1 MERLLFT
8 PGSLDY
14 APKARVGDVQIISLT
29 WSQFLHNHMI
39 KHKLDNTHL
48 AVTSLDFR
56 VSVKNYSGVQMLHTC
71 LFVCVC
77 AFISLF
83 PQQTSSGMLSGY
95 RSFHLLVQQ
104 QGFYHFHSNSVS
116 HWEVFCVHCVIEG
129 YWQSQSISCSSTKNT
144 SQRMSVRVYIY
155 LQDRWEPHDMRRLQV
170 VSMDLWGDFG
180 P

>member
-8 PGSLDY
+8 PESLDH
-14 APKARVGDVQIISLT
+14 APKAWVGDVQIISLT

-39 KHKLDNTHL
+39 KHKLRQHSACCHL
-48 AVTSLDFR
+48 FR

-83 PQQTSSGMLSGY
+83 PQQTSSGTLSGY

-104 QGFYHFHSNSVS
+104 QGFYHFHSNNVS

-144 SQRMSVRVYIY
+144 SQRISVHVYVY
-155 LQDRWEPHDMRRLQV
+155 LQDRWEPHDMPRLQV
-170 VSMDLWGDFG
+170 VSMDLWRDFG
-180 P
+180 L